1 MPTPVRW
8 HWARQGWVFF
18 SLKARSLPARVIFL
32 RLSGI
37 EVRVRDRPWGERH
50 VDDLALRDSPWF
62 LCLPSGSDRRR
73 PSFSVPRLCRGVHRP
88 AAAAL
93 RTLARGYG
101 VGGWPGLGPAAAVA
115 RRILAV
121 AGRGSARSGL
131 ARLRGRLH
139 LQGLICLGWPLVP
152 ARCWAGRLH
161 EQNRCSTAD
170 PAGFSALVLVK

>member
-1 MPTPVRW
+1 M
-8 HWARQGWVFF
+8 
-18 SLKARSLPARVIFL
+18 
-32 RLSGI
+32 
-37 EVRVRDRPWGERH
+37 RDRPWGERH

-93 RTLARGYG
+93 RTLARGH
-101 VGGWPGLGPAAAVA
+101 VLGGWPGLGPAAAVA

-139 LQGLICLGWPLVP
+139 ILPLICRGLRLLLARGW
-152 ARCWAGRLH
+152 ASRLH

-170 PAGFSALVLVK
+170 LGATSVLVLLE

>member
-1 MPTPVRW
+1 MRLFVLIPGCSEASAAPQRRGHLTWITGPRAEQTP
-8 HWARQGWVFF
+8 QG
-18 SLKARSLPARVIFL
+18 
-32 RLSGI
+32 SG
-37 EVRVRDRPWGERH
+37 
-50 VDDLALRDSPWF
+50 
-62 LCLPSGSDRRR
+62 RRR
-73 PSFSVPRLCRGVHRP
+73 PFFSVPRLHRGVHRP

-101 VGGWPGLGPAAAVA
+101 LVGWPGLGPAAAVA

-139 LQGLICLGWPLVP
+139 ILPLICRGLRLLL

-161 EQNRCSTAD
+161 EQNRYSTVD
-170 PAGFSALVLVK
+170 LGTISVFVLLE